1 MKLLF
6 FGLELCIEELY
17 HLLLSEVGVECCFVI
32 VILSSQLEHNVT
44 LWASPPGMF
53 LFYTKVYRVF
63 MPLHVSLFT
72 KGLLAHVTRPSL
84 QFHVQCIF
92 VSL

>member
-6 FGLELCIEELY
+6 LGLQLSIEELD
-17 HLLLSEVGVECCFVI
+17 HLLLGEGRVERSFVI
-32 VILSSQLEHNVT
+32 VILSPQLAHDVT
-44 LWASPPGMF
+44 LWASPPGV
-53 LFYTKVYRVF
+53 LLLNTKMHRVF

-72 KGLLAHVTRPSL
+72 KCLLAHITRPSL
-84 QFHVQCIF
+84 QFHVQRIF